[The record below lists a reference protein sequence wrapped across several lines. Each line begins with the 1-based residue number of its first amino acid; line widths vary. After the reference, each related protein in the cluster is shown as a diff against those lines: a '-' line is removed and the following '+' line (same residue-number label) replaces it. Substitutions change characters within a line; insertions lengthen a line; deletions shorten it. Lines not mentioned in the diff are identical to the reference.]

1 MASYLE
7 VIAWEVR
14 AAVHDVICHWADRK
28 LFVRHAMARP
38 GRRDFRRRRPISCRA
53 VEAVGTHPDR

>member
-7 VIAWEVR
+7 VIVWEVR

-28 LFVRHAMARP
+28 LFMRHAMARP
-38 GRRDFRRRRPISCRA
+38 ERRDFRCRRRISYRA
-53 VEAVGTHPDR
+53 VEAVRTHPDR